1 MEKDEKMKSS
11 DVRRSC
17 KSRPSQLLSLSP
29 NGRKI
34 AFPLRVKKKERLG
47 KEIEQLDEDIDRLV
61 YGLYGLNQE
70 EIALVE
76 RETGGNQQ

>member
-1 MEKDEKMKSS
+1 MEKDEKIKSS

-29 NGRKI
+29 NGRKL
-34 AFPLRVKKKERLG
+34 AFPLRVKKKESLG
-47 KEIEQLDEDIDRLV
+47 KEIEQLDKGIDQLV
-61 YGLYGLNQE
+61 YRLYGLNQE

-76 RETGGNQQ
+76 KETGGK